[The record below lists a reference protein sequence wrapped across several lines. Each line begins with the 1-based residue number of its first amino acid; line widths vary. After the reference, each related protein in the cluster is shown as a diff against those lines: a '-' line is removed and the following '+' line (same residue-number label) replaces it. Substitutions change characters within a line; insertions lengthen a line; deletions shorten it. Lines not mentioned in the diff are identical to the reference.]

1 MNILLVNKFFYLK
14 GGSERV
20 LFEEA
25 ALLERQ
31 GHKVGFF
38 SMGHPRNLSSRYENY
53 FVSGVDYEG
62 KMGLPQKLREA
73 GRILYSWEARKKMG
87 QLLEEEHF
95 DIVHLHNI
103 HHQLSP
109 SILDAIAAR
118 GIPAVMTLH
127 DYKMVCPIYT
137 LLRDNSPCEC
147 CSGGRYYFCVRHR
160 CNRKSFS
167 RSLVNVLE
175 MYAHHRLF
183 DLYAKV
189 AVFAS
194 PSIFLRDKLR
204 EMGFAKEIAHL
215 PNFIPLA
222 DFTPAFHHREKSLV
236 YFGRLSQEKGLFT
249 LIKAMPGLGGAL
261 KIIGEGPERGKL
273 EELCAHHGLDNVRFL
288 GYLQEQNLHREISRA
303 MFAVMPSECYEN
315 FPLSVLEAFAL
326 GKPVVGARMGG
337 IPELVRDLD
346 TGLTFEAGN
355 VQDLREKLR
364 FLLENPD
371 LVRDMG
377 ENARRLVEERYN
389 PESHYAG
396 LVEIYRRAADKVSP

>member
-1 MNILLVNKFFYLK
+1 
-14 GGSERV
+14 
-20 LFEEA
+20 
-25 ALLERQ
+25 
-31 GHKVGFF
+31 
-38 SMGHPRNLSSRYENY
+38 
-53 FVSGVDYEG
+53 
-62 KMGLPQKLREA
+62 
-73 GRILYSWEARKKMG
+73 
-87 QLLEEEHF
+87 
-95 DIVHLHNI
+95 
-103 HHQLSP
+103 
-109 SILDAIAAR
+109 
-118 GIPAVMTLH
+118 
-127 DYKMVCPIYT
+127 
-137 LLRDNSPCEC
+137 
-147 CSGGRYYFCVRHR
+147 
-160 CNRKSFS
+160 
-167 RSLVNVLE
+167 
-175 MYAHHRLF
+175 
-183 DLYAKV
+183 
-189 AVFAS
+189 
-194 PSIFLRDKLR
+194 
-204 EMGFAKEIAHL
+204 
-215 PNFIPLA
+215 
-222 DFTPAFHHREKSLV
+222 
-236 YFGRLSQEKGLFT
+236 
-249 LIKAMPGLGGAL
+249 MPGLGGGL